1 METRPFLEKAGLF
14 PVVSRQGDNMT
25 FPRTTVAGVSLPRL
39 LIGSNWIFG
48 WSHTGHAADLF
59 IKDYH
64 STAEATL
71 SVINAFL
78 EYGIDAW
85 MAPFSSSPD
94 CLDKIRRVQDKLGKK
109 LVLIDT
115 PIVNMD
121 NTEEA
126 RKEAMQVFKTSA
138 EIGSTFC
145 LIHHASCEQLVNKNK
160 RTLDRLPD
168 YTSMIRECGLIPGL
182 SAHMPEVIQYADLNG
197 YDVETYIQ
205 IFNCLGF
212 MMQVEIESVVRI
224 IHDAKKPVMTIK
236 PMAAGR
242 TTPYVGLTFN
252 WNVLRE
258 KDMITVG
265 CINAHE
271 AHEDVEISMAA
282 LERRL
287 PDLEGRSSPG
297 KTGII
302 R

>member
-1 METRPFLEKAGLF
+1 
-14 PVVSRQGDNMT
+14 MT

-59 IKDYH
+59 IKEQHATTD
-64 STAEATL
+64 ATL
-71 SVINAFL
+71 TVINAFL
-78 EYGIDAW
+78 QYGIDAW
-85 MAPFSSSPD
+85 MSSFSSNPE
-94 CLDKIRRVQDKLGKK
+94 CLERIKRIQDKIGKR
-109 LVLIDT
+109 LILIDT
-115 PIVNMD
+115 PILNMD
-121 NTEEA
+121 DNERARREA
-126 RKEAMQVFKTSA
+126 EAVIKTSA

-145 LIHHASCEQLVNKNK
+145 LIHHYSCEQLVNKNK

-168 YTSMIRECGLIPGL
+168 YTSMIRDAGLIPGL
-182 SAHMPEVIQYADLNG
+182 SAHMPEIIQYSDLNC

-212 MMQVEIESVVRI
+212 LMQVEIESVIKI
-224 IHDAKKPVMTIK
+224 IHEAKKPVMTIK

-252 WNVLRE
+252 WNVIRPQ
-258 KDMITVG
+258 DMITVG
-265 CINAHE
+265 CINEHE
-271 AHEDVEISMAA
+271 VHEDVEISAAA

-287 PDLEGRSSPG
+287 PNLESRGSPA
-297 KTGII
+297 KQSII